1 MKILH
6 LISQY
11 PSKTGSGIYLT
22 QVYKNF
28 DKKGYSQK
36 VLCCM
41 NKDDMIDVPFSDV
54 EVIEFNGG
62 DIDFPVVG
70 MSDIMP
76 YNSFLF
82 SELKGEKLDK
92 YIELLKNK
100 IKKVVN
106 EFSPDIIFTNHLY
119 IISSIVAQLE
129 LNCKVFAFCHGTCLR
144 QLYKNSLHK
153 DFVKRGIE
161 KLDGIF
167 ALSEK
172 QKNEIKQVFNYSV
185 DRIYVIGGG
194 YDLEFYYNN
203 SKKIYDN
210 NSLIKIIYA
219 GKFSRSKGVLYLLK
233 AFEKIKDKYNVKL
246 ILAGGGTGEEYD
258 EIISVSST
266 MKDSIEI
273 KGYMSMKEIG
283 DLFRSCD
290 IFAMPSFYE
299 GLSLVTIEAMA
310 CGLKIVTN
318 ELENLIDFV
327 GDEIVNS
334 DVMQI
339 VSMPKLYDTDK
350 IVESEVS
357 QHILNWT
364 KALSL
369 QIENLLSNRS
379 EFDIE
384 KEIKKFSWKEIVNN
398 IETEVFK

>member
-172 QKNEIKQVFNYSV
+172 QKNEIKQVFNYSI

>member
-1 MKILH
+1 
-6 LISQY
+6 
-11 PSKTGSGIYLT
+11 
-22 QVYKNF
+22 
-28 DKKGYSQK
+28 
-36 VLCCM
+36 
-41 NKDDMIDVPFSDV
+41 MIDVPFSDV

-172 QKNEIKQVFNYSV
+172 QKNEIKQVFNYSI

-357 QHILNWT
+357 QHILNWA